1 MKYFYVCS
9 YGGCGSKL
17 LVRLLQPYGK
27 AYHIHSRNPPDM
39 LEGVRS
45 EWFNGKPI
53 DVKDEDEVFVLF
65 IYRNPV
71 NAILSRFTNPQHLRN
86 IETDD
91 QTKIEDIILSKKDLY
106 GITEFYN
113 NYTQPKKT
121 RTYDIL
127 CIKYEDLF
135 DKHAELSE
143 RLGIGELKPKRKETD
158 RSGKVKQYGSQLS
171 EIYDKLITE
180 MDQNE
185 FLITSVGQCQRD

>member
-1 MKYFYVCS
+1 MKYFYICS
-9 YGGCGSKL
+9 YGGSGSKL

-27 AYHIHSRNPPDM
+27 AYHIHSRKPPDM

-91 QTKIEDIILSKKDLY
+91 QIKIEDIIHSNKICFRVYGQRCVASKSKY
-106 GITEFYN
+106 SN
-113 NYTQPKKT
+113 Q
-121 RTYDIL
+121 RCSTYASTL
-127 CIKYEDLF
+127 
-135 DKHAELSE
+135 
-143 RLGIGELKPKRKETD
+143 
-158 RSGKVKQYGSQLS
+158 
-171 EIYDKLITE
+171 
-180 MDQNE
+180 
-185 FLITSVGQCQRD
+185 

>member
-1 MKYFYVCS
+1 MKAAIAEAQLARKDFTRAS
-9 YGGCGSKL
+9 ELMNDALISDWAASLNLRDQIKL
-17 LVRLLQPYGK
+17 
-27 AYHIHSRNPPDM
+27 
-39 LEGVRS
+39 
-45 EWFNGKPI
+45 
-53 DVKDEDEVFVLF
+53 
-65 IYRNPV
+65 
-71 NAILSRFTNPQHLRN
+71 
-86 IETDD
+86 
-91 QTKIEDIILSKKDLY
+91 EDIIHSNKDLY

-113 NYTQPKKT
+113 NYTQPNEK

-171 EIYDKLITE
+171 QIYDKLITE

-185 FLITSVGQCQRD
+185 FLFTSVGQCQRD